1 MSRNI
6 QSHEDLFHFSYRN
19 DEELPENLNL
29 QHCHQ
34 LYEILYVVNGKGSY
48 FVEGVEYPVRPRT
61 IILIPPLFYHRI
73 TLEGETSY
81 ERFVINFSPSDL
93 VGEAASVL
101 SSFSKSENEGA
112 YYYSQDA
119 VSGSIISIFD
129 RFDNIKSL
137 PEQEAQLY
145 KKLLLSELVLLIS
158 LADRYKSSVCE
169 GELGARVIRYLN
181 EHIHKNISLDRLSKK
196 FFVSKYYLCRA
207 FKKYNGISIHGY
219 INQKRVLEAKQLIED
234 GETASSAAYKVGFG
248 DYSAF
253 YRAYVKLIGRSPTQD
268 GAEVE
273 HQ

>member
-1 MSRNI
+1 MSRNV
-6 QSHEDLFHFSYRN
+6 QAHEDLFYFSYRN

-34 LYEILYVVNGKGSY
+34 LYEILYVVNGKGTY

-73 TLEGETSY
+73 TLENDTPY
-81 ERFVINFSPSDL
+81 ERFVINFSPADL
-93 VGEAASVL
+93 VGEAAFIL
-101 SSFSKSENEGA
+101 SSFTKNENSGA
-112 YYYSQDA
+112 YYYNRDA
-119 VSGSIISIFD
+119 VSGAVISIFD
-129 RFDNIKSL
+129 RFDNARAL
-137 PEQEAQLY
+137 PDDEAKLY

-158 LADRYKSSVCE
+158 LSDRCKTSVLE
-169 GELGARVIRYLN
+169 GDLGARVIRYLN
-181 EHIHKNISLDRLSKK
+181 EHIHRNISLDRLSKK

-234 GETASSAAYKVGFG
+234 GESASSAAYKVGFG

-268 GAEVE
+268 FSEADDK
-273 HQ
+273 